1 MGRSALI
8 LAILIGAALLVRHQ
22 FHTVIHKV
30 TTKSPHRFPT
40 SDQESRRKCVIC
52 GGTGRV
58 ASFRFGTP
66 NSAGSDLCHSCNGT
80 GWIDNPLFQR

>member
-1 MGRSALI
+1 MI
-8 LAILIGAALLVRHQ
+8 AAAVFVRHQ
-22 FHTVIHKV
+22 FQTAIQKV
-30 TTKSPHRFPT
+30 TTKSPTRLPSGFRT
-40 SDQESRRKCVIC
+40 ADQESRRKCVIC

-66 NSAGSDLCHSCNGT
+66 NSAGRDLCGSCNGT

>member
-1 MGRSALI
+1 LI
-8 LAILIGAALLVRHQ
+8 AAALFVRHQ
-22 FHTVIHKV
+22 YHTVIHKV
-30 TTKSPHRFPT
+30 TTTKSPQAFPT

-58 ASFRFGTP
+58 RSFRFDTP
-66 NSAGSDLCHSCNGT
+66 NSGGSDICGSCNGT